1 MHLEEDP
8 IKNNKIVLDKNNKDS
23 NQIPLAKIDY
33 KPSLKSKKN
42 AKSEL
47 EKLANLFKQKNL
59 GRVALAD
66 EIYNLRE
73 FVNLGNYHHM
83 GGTRIGSSIEDSVIN
98 KDFKVHD
105 VENLYISGSSN
116 FRYGTY
122 KNPTFTIIQYS
133 VKLANDLKK
142 KLI

>member
-1 MHLEEDP
+1 
-8 IKNNKIVLDKNNKDS
+8 
-23 NQIPLAKIDY
+23 
-33 KPSLKSKKN
+33 
-42 AKSEL
+42 
-47 EKLANLFKQKNL
+47 
-59 GRVALAD
+59 
-66 EIYNLRE
+66 
-73 FVNLGNYHHM
+73 M
-83 GGTRIGSSIEDSVIN
+83 GGTRIGNSIKDSVIN

-105 VENLYISGSSN
+105 VGNLYISGSSN